1 MQLISA
7 ILRGFQAIFAVIVL
21 GISVDLARGQETALE
36 SVPAATG
43 YAAFCGAFGTLAA
56 FIGVASLFVSSLEGI
71 VTWALDGLSSLTM
84 LAAGIAF
91 AVLLRDA
98 PCSNP
103 SVIEH
108 NSLLNGGCMKHDG
121 DLYCRYT
128 ARSGTGKLKSR
139 CVSAKADSA
148 FMFITCVT
156 CIGIVAYSF
165 FVRGRGAKGVSYA

>member
-7 ILRGFQAIFAVIVL
+7 ILRGFQVRSSSLSLLHQLTTKRPQVIFAVIVL

-84 LAAGIAF
+84 LAAGIVRANRCF
-91 AVLLRDA
+91 LFSHPPSLSLTTRPRTTYLLTQQ
-98 PCSNP
+98 S
-103 SVIEH
+103 
-108 NSLLNGGCMKHDG
+108 
-121 DLYCRYT
+121 
-128 ARSGTGKLKSR
+128 
-139 CVSAKADSA
+139 
-148 FMFITCVT
+148 
-156 CIGIVAYSF
+156 
-165 FVRGRGAKGVSYA
+165 